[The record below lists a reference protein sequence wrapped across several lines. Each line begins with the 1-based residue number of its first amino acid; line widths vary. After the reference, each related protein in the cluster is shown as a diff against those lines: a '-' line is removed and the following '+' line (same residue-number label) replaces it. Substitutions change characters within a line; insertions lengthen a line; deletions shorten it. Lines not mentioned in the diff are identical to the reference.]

1 MRKYIYTHTH
11 MYFIPHATS
20 IRISVYRRT
29 HRCDVRYKN
38 SKHMYFVHP
47 KSKMQIFTLACH
59 NDVLNWWRVL
69 SICKLELIVIS
80 FLSVTLLFYN
90 FFLLFSFLSPHFISL
105 FSLFFLCL
113 WLPCL
118 PLLRSMAN
126 HLIVQLFWAH
136 FSESNLWKGIAN
148 RCHRV
153 LPCWF
158 SH

>member
-29 HRCDVRYKN
+29 HRCDVRYQN

-59 NDVLNWWRVL
+59 TDVLNWWRVL
-69 SICKLELIVIS
+69 SICKLELIVIF
-80 FLSVTLLFYN
+80 FLSVTLLFYY
-90 FFLLFSFLSPHFISL
+90 FFS
-105 FSLFFLCL
+105 SLFFSFPSFHFVFFAVFLVFMTALLAFVTLYGQSSYCSAFLGTFLC
-113 WLPCL
+113 
-118 PLLRSMAN
+118 
-126 HLIVQLFWAH
+126 
-136 FSESNLWKGIAN
+136 NLWKGIAN
-148 RCHRV
+148 RCHRM